1 MSSRKTPIRKKD
13 YRIAITKTRE
23 DIRRCFPVMRELRP
37 HFKSADKF
45 VQQVLR
51 QQRDGY
57 LLAFLEED
65 GEVRAVAGCRF
76 LESLFSGKF
85 LYVDDLVTR
94 DRDRSRG
101 FGSVLLDWLVE
112 QARTQGCDTL
122 ELDSGVQRFDAHRFY
137 LLKRMNISSYHFRI
151 KISEER

>member
-1 MSSRKTPIRKKD
+1 MNSRKAPTRKKD
-13 YRIAITKTRE
+13 YRIANAKTRG

-37 HFKSADKF
+37 HFKSAEKF
-45 VQQVLR
+45 GQQVLR
-51 QQRDGY
+51 QQRGGY
-57 LLAFLEED
+57 LLAFLETA
-65 GEVRAVAGCRF
+65 GEVRAVAGYRL

-101 FGSVLLDWLVE
+101 FGGVLLDWLVE
-112 QARTQGCDTL
+112 QARARGCDTL

-137 LLKRMNISSYHFRI
+137 LLKRMSISSHHFRI
-151 KISEER
+151 KISDEK